1 MGAPGHSGRVRA
13 LSLVGDAIV
22 SDGGGNS
29 TQRAPGPFT
38 CSRIQGCQREGQGL
52 RTLQPWG
59 RQIPGGHLT
68 HVQALLGE
76 AQAQGWRV
84 RASPQPLRMPLPRR
98 RPKGQD
104 PRAGWGPQRD
114 DAALL
119 SSGSPQQQRPWPG
132 EAGLPGKWP
141 GNRGPEGRPELQ
153 EDQGRASAT
162 HKAGPAL

>member
-1 MGAPGHSGRVRA
+1 MGAPGHSGQVRA

-68 HVQALLGE
+68 HMQALLGE

-84 RASPQPLRMPLPRR
+84 CASPQPLRMPP
-98 RPKGQD
+98 PQAEAKG
-104 PRAGWGPQRD
+104 PGPSGR
-114 DAALL
+114 LG
-119 SSGSPQQQRPWPG
+119 SSER
-132 EAGLPGKWP
+132 
-141 GNRGPEGRPELQ
+141 
-153 EDQGRASAT
+153 
-162 HKAGPAL
+162 